1 MIDTRKY
8 LIETLEYYIH
18 KLKNDSC
25 TMDEINSVAKAI
37 EQTMPVQG
45 TIRDFAEF
53 YGRPESQVR
62 VNIFRKVLSKPARV
76 VLYPFNAFH
85 KAVSDK
91 WKPIK

>member
-1 MIDTRKY
+1 
-8 LIETLEYYIH
+8 
-18 KLKNDSC
+18 
-25 TMDEINSVAKAI
+25 
-37 EQTMPVQG
+37 MPVQG
-45 TIRDFAEF
+45 TIGDFAEF